1 MAFKDFL
8 NKGLDMIQSG
18 AKAVGDVAK
27 EKRAAMQ
34 EFDLLKTRSDR
45 IGPLNPYVIRNEDP
59 QDGKEQ
65 TILGSCITLNVET
78 AKVINKA
85 LPIDETVIDV
95 RTCKEAQTE
104 IFYALVATDKRL
116 WILNKNEYMIMEYDA
131 IKGCEIINKGI
142 MTQSVKF
149 DDKAFVIDGNETDV
163 KRFFDV
169 LKNPEY
175 RHNVISHKIA
185 YLVGVIPVKQVLNM
199 HMKGVT
205 IGTNGAIV
213 LHNGTDNKVVTIDDI
228 MTIQVLVNDTVAIA
242 RGRGESSSF
251 MSSPMEARKMA
262 VKVILSMGEYIIETM
277 PQNALNTSY
286 KREDG
291 TYIANYE
298 FAKKIVETLAALL
311 KPM

>member
-1 MAFKDFL
+1 
-8 NKGLDMIQSG
+8 
-18 AKAVGDVAK
+18 
-27 EKRAAMQ
+27 
-34 EFDLLKTRSDR
+34 
-45 IGPLNPYVIRNEDP
+45 
-59 QDGKEQ
+59 
-65 TILGSCITLNVET
+65 
-78 AKVINKA
+78 
-85 LPIDETVIDV
+85 
-95 RTCKEAQTE
+95 
-104 IFYALVATDKRL
+104 
-116 WILNKNEYMIMEYDA
+116 
-131 IKGCEIINKGI
+131 
-142 MTQSVKF
+142 
-149 DDKAFVIDGNETDV
+149 
-163 KRFFDV
+163 
-169 LKNPEY
+169 
-175 RHNVISHKIA
+175 
-185 YLVGVIPVKQVLNM
+185 M

-228 MTIQVLVNDTVAIA
+228 MTIQVLVNDTVAVA

-262 VKVILSMGEYIIETM
+262 VKVILSMGEYVIETM